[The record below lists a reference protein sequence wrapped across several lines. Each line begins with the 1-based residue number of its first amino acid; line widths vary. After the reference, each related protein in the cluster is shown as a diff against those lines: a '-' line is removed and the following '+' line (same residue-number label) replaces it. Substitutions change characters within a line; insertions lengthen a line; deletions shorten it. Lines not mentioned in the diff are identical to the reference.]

1 MDKLLPLVSVIVP
14 VYNGEIFLEK
24 CLQSVI
30 CQSYT
35 NIEIIV
41 VNDGSIDNTSL
52 IIDRYVKLDKRI
64 IGLEQKNGG
73 PALARNKGLKIAKGK
88 YVQYLDSDDCLHEK
102 AIEYLLDKAEA
113 SNADIVV
120 APFQFCYLD
129 GTSYKSSFFNFS
141 SMSGIDYLKE
151 ILNNKAYWSVWSKF
165 HKRELLLNDPM
176 EIYPNICFAED
187 VIWSVQLLLRSKKVV
202 SIEYVILDYN
212 IRNLSLSHSCN
223 FDEGKF
229 ANFEFYRSW
238 LELYLAQKGVI
249 DFMKKD
255 LAFFHIRNTFQKIV
269 WRKIRNLKKDMDR
282 IIQDLRCFPELKQSM
297 SKRELRVVSAFRF
310 SMLWGNLR
318 LKYYIQKGKI

>member
-120 APFQFCYLD
+120 APFQF
-129 GTSYKSSFFNFS
+129 SYSAVSLFS
-141 SMSGIDYLKE
+141 CLTHAARPHLINRRFLISQVCLVLI
-151 ILNNKAYWSVWSKF
+151 
-165 HKRELLLNDPM
+165 
-176 EIYPNICFAED
+176 
-187 VIWSVQLLLRSKKVV
+187 
-202 SIEYVILDYN
+202 
-212 IRNLSLSHSCN
+212 
-223 FDEGKF
+223 
-229 ANFEFYRSW
+229 
-238 LELYLAQKGVI
+238 
-249 DFMKKD
+249 
-255 LAFFHIRNTFQKIV
+255 T
-269 WRKIRNLKKDMDR
+269 LKK
-282 IIQDLRCFPELKQSM
+282 
-297 SKRELRVVSAFRF
+297 
-310 SMLWGNLR
+310 
-318 LKYYIQKGKI
+318 Y

>member
-24 CLQSVI
+24 CLKSVI

-151 ILNNKAYWSVWSKF
+151 IIK
-165 HKRELLLNDPM
+165 
-176 EIYPNICFAED
+176 
-187 VIWSVQLLLRSKKVV
+187 
-202 SIEYVILDYN
+202 
-212 IRNLSLSHSCN
+212 
-223 FDEGKF
+223 
-229 ANFEFYRSW
+229 
-238 LELYLAQKGVI
+238 
-249 DFMKKD
+249 
-255 LAFFHIRNTFQKIV
+255 
-269 WRKIRNLKKDMDR
+269 
-282 IIQDLRCFPELKQSM
+282 
-297 SKRELRVVSAFRF
+297 
-310 SMLWGNLR
+310 
-318 LKYYIQKGKI
+318 